1 MEVIRKAESR
11 IQKAW
16 GKQKKKDTSY
26 RLLKYIISNE
36 IEGSLYLH
44 NVITGEFIQLNEK
57 ERDYIS
63 SLPNV
68 LNEDVMEL
76 MEKHFLVP
84 VDYDERKVVDQLR
97 HLMKVLFPVKEMTG
111 YTILP
116 TTHCNARC
124 FYCFELGYKQEHMTP
139 QKAHEVVEY
148 ILEHSPSKKANIN
161 WFGGE
166 PLVGMK
172 IIHQICTELKEND
185 FEITSSMISNGALFN
200 EELIQEA
207 KDLWNLKSVQITI
220 DGTEKIYN
228 VVKAYVGQ
236 KGSPY
241 QTVMRNIRLLNDA
254 GIRVSIRINLGF
266 HNIDDTKK
274 LIKELSENFKD
285 CDKVTMY
292 VHELFENEGENARPY
307 TDQERDQLM
316 KMVNELNDF
325 AESQGK
331 YSRLKGLPS
340 LKTKYCMAD
349 QDGSVI
355 IQPGGELCKCEH
367 ESAKDNFGSIDSK
380 ELNQDWLNAWKEH
393 AFNEECYDCPLYPN
407 CYIPTKCFTNGYCI
421 LAKQKEVQIQTVRE
435 NMALYLKD
443 HDEKEENINC

>member
-16 GKQKKKDTSY
+16 GKQKEKDTSY

-57 ERDYIS
+57 ERKFIS

-139 QKAHEVVEY
+139 QRAHEVVEY
-148 ILEHSPSKKANIN
+148 ILAHSPRKKVSLN

-185 FEITSSMISNGALFN
+185 VEITSSMISNGILFN
-200 EELIQEA
+200 EEVIREA
-207 KDLWNLKSVQITI
+207 KELWKLQRVQITI

-274 LIKELSENFKD
+274 LIKELSGTFKD
-285 CDKVTMY
+285 CDKVSMY

-307 TDQERDQLM
+307 TDQERDRLM

-367 ESAKDNFGSIDSK
+367 ESAKDNFGTIDSK

-407 CYIPTKCFTNGYCI
+407 CYIPTKCSTNGYCI
-421 LAKQKEVQIQTVRE
+421 LAKQKEVQIKTVRE